1 MDAILN
7 LPAVAEC
14 ELADIQKIYI
24 ISKMVDFCF
33 KEFFGQMTRLEICDS
48 KYVVIISVTN
58 GNIHYCFDE
67 AIKPIMCCTNLPQ

>member
-1 MDAILN
+1 MDAILD

-48 KYVVIISVTN
+48 KYVVN
-58 GNIHYCFDE
+58 NFGAKGNITIVFDE
-67 AIKPIMCCTNLPQ
+67 AIKPIKKRQHLPQ